1 MHFITQY
8 GAVVQSRHASAQS
21 LFRARGDVIQSS
33 FHSAGLQTVTCL
45 ARMHRTSLGAPV
57 GGGRVRGW
65 RGDRVAGALGVK
77 HSAAGA
83 VRKQTRRR
91 SGAGRLSLPLGSP
104 ARSAKARSQHRRHGV
119 ACAAGAAQPLTR
131 PAGGD
136 TKSQLRRIVRL
147 VHPDLYTQEAQAHEI
162 NSASLQRLN
171 AYVDALESGQRSR
184 CAALPLRFLVRSS
197 DGAGL
202 REVACTLP
210 AGGSLAPLFSAFAG
224 AGSSAARVSGVSE
237 AGGRQ
242 GELVEWLQRNL
253 SESHVR
259 RQQHEGRAA
268 RLSAAKAALQ
278 REFGLQHLHL
288 GFLAESATAD
298 GPHLATVGEALRC
311 LSHEASAALRNVH
324 LLVADPQ
331 EMPAAAAPGSS
342 GVMMPDGTLWLA
354 LAPDWRPIWRF
365 LRAADLTAAATAG
378 QAAAQAAADV
388 QARLPEVAAAL
399 GVKYVFAPSALR
411 PQPLGGF
418 CSAILAAGPL
428 GLPGR
433 AFRFGIHVSD
443 HIPPGPWDIV
453 WPPATP
459 VAAQRQGPLLAAYAR
474 GQRSVM
480 VAVTCSPHSLAEF
493 LEAHGEACDLH
504 RAAGE
509 GLRAQMESAQKE
521 VLQALGAALHASVQL
536 PDDAALAAARRLLS
550 AAGTIRD
557 AVGAATLSSTRIL
570 LVADADPCAYEVLP
584 NGTLCI
590 PSTFQVDLLV
600 KAILGTVKSTAR

>member
-1 MHFITQY
+1 
-8 GAVVQSRHASAQS
+8 
-21 LFRARGDVIQSS
+21 
-33 FHSAGLQTVTCL
+33 
-45 ARMHRTSLGAPV
+45 MHRTSVSLPV
-57 GGGRVRGW
+57 GGGRSQGW
-65 RGDRVAGALGVK
+65 RADRVAGSLGVK

-83 VRKQTRRR
+83 VSKRVRRR
-91 SGAGRLSLPLGSP
+91 SGATRLSLPLGSP
-104 ARSAKARSQHRRHGV
+104 ARSAKARSQQRRRGV
-119 ACAAGAAQPLTR
+119 ACAAGAAPPLT
-131 PAGGD
+131 PAGGLLGGER
-136 TKSQLRRIVRL
+136 KSQLRRIVRL
-147 VHPDLYTQEAQAHEI
+147 VHPDLYTQEAAAHET

-184 CAALPLRFLVRSS
+184 CAVLPLRFLVRCS

-224 AGSSAARVSGVSE
+224 AGSSNARVSGVSE

-242 GELVEWLQRNL
+242 GELVEWLQRNV
-253 SESHVR
+253 SESHAR

-288 GFLAESATAD
+288 GFMAESATGD
-298 GPHLATVGEALRC
+298 EPHLATVGEALRC

-331 EMPAAAAPGSS
+331 EMPAAAAGCA
-342 GVMMPDGTLWLA
+342 GALMPDGTLWLA
-354 LAPDWRPIWRF
+354 LASDWRPIWRF
-365 LRAADLTAAATAG
+365 LRAADLATAAAAG
-378 QAAAQAAADV
+378 QASAQAAADV

-418 CSAILAAGPL
+418 CAAILAAGPL
-428 GLPGR
+428 GLAGR
-433 AFRFGIHVSD
+433 AFRFGIHVCD
-443 HIPPGPWDIV
+443 HIPPGQWDIV
-453 WPPATP
+453 WPPASEATSG
-459 VAAQRQGPLLAAYAR
+459 AAQREGPLLAAYAR

-493 LEAHGEACDLH
+493 LGAHGEACDLH

-509 GLRAQMESAQKE
+509 GLRAQMESAQKD
-521 VLQALGAALHASVQL
+521 VLSALGATLHASVQL

-550 AAGTIRD
+550 AAGAIRD
-557 AVGAATLSSTRIL
+557 AVGSVTLRSSRIM
-570 LVADADPCAYEVLP
+570 LVSDADPCAYEVLP

-590 PSTFQVDLLV
+590 PSDFQVELLV
-600 KAILGTVKSTAR
+600 RALLGAVKSTAR